1 MTDPLLEQYL
11 SQRDVACPGCSY
23 NLRELKSDRCPE
35 CGDELEL
42 SLKLVEPR
50 QAPLI
55 TGLVG
60 LSSGAGLGGLLLIYA
75 ALVALSRPMGSRWLT
90 EFAVVNG
97 GGFVAHAAAL
107 WLWLRYWHAI
117 RRMDPVRRR
126 LLVCVCWAMPLTF
139 IVIFTMVIR

>member
-1 MTDPLLEQYL
+1 MIDPLLEPFL
-11 SQRDVACPGCSY
+11 AERDIVCPGCGY
-23 NLRELKSDRCPE
+23 NLRGLRSDRCPE

-75 ALVALSRPMGSRWLT
+75 VIMMMSRSMGSQWLT
-90 EFAVVNG
+90 EFVILNG
-97 GGFVAHAAAL
+97 SGFVAHSAAL
-107 WLWLRYWHAI
+107 WLWLRYWHVI
-117 RRMDPVRRR
+117 RRMNPTPPRW
-126 LLVCVCWAMPLTF
+126 LVVTCWAMPLTF
-139 IVIFTMVIR
+139 IFIFARVIR